1 MEQSVAKP
9 NRFKRPATFLVALLA
24 LWLLPSLA
32 LLNLSRSYSH
42 SLAQI
47 EELGIRVNE
56 LRQSLYFSEPLR
68 VSRIND
74 LALDAQLVY
83 SIRLQIES
91 DFQHALFRPDV
102 NQLLYVADQFLEK
115 FDEFIPIE
123 SQVQDIVDNIK
134 VLRTDTELSPK
145 LKPLLNEFGVVV
157 FEAMYSDNQSS
168 SATYRAFDSILE
180 KSYSL
185 KSEEQDALQQLLADA
200 SALLSDYAQLNY
212 LVDKIKKNSVNEQI
226 IKLEAEFHDRQY
238 NLLLIMLGLSLVA
251 MIALLLWS
259 VRSQKSKKEVD
270 QALKQ
275 EPVIDSSQDDA
286 LSTSNKDTS
295 SRNDTASRNNI
306 VSHRDTVSSAVTP
319 PSNPPSVLDITPA
332 SQHSDIQPQQSVFA
346 TSPQAISQEPILQ
359 EPIPQVPVQQNSIQ
373 QPPTQRTPEQV
384 QEPEKHIASVT
395 DSKPAIDIEEM
406 LETLDGDTESV
417 ELLLGV
423 FVEDH
428 ADDYTR
434 FKSLLIK
441 DETSAARIVH
451 SLKGVAGSIKASRLA
466 IIAATIEMTMKQ
478 SRAISEHDLAELEMA
493 IKASVDSAHDYLN
506 TQR

>member
-9 NRFKRPATFLVALLA
+9 NRFKKPATFLVVLLA

-32 LLNLSRSYSH
+32 LLNLSRSYTH

-91 DFQHALFRPDV
+91 DFQHAFFRPDV

-134 VLRTDTELSPK
+134 LLRADTELSPK

-168 SATYRAFDSILE
+168 SATYRAFDSILD
-180 KSYSL
+180 KSYAL
-185 KSEEQDALQQLLADA
+185 ETEEQDAIQQLLADA

-226 IKLEAEFHDRQY
+226 IKLEAEFHDRQF
-238 NLLLIMLGLSLVA
+238 NLLLVMLGLSLVA
-251 MIALLLWS
+251 MIALVLWGANAKKLTKETDEEFNPEPEIEPSKPSASRTSHEEVELEEAAAS
-259 VRSQKSKKEVD
+259 VVKPADNVSHVAESQLPSIQSQKS
-270 QALKQ
+270 
-275 EPVIDSSQDDA
+275 SS
-286 LSTSNKDTS
+286 
-295 SRNDTASRNNI
+295 
-306 VSHRDTVSSAVTP
+306 V
-319 PSNPPSVLDITPA
+319 A
-332 SQHSDIQPQQSVFA
+332 SQPVTQQN
-346 TSPQAISQEPILQ
+346 IED
-359 EPIPQVPVQQNSIQ
+359 VPV
-373 QPPTQRTPEQV
+373 V
-384 QEPEKHIASVT
+384 EKHVASVT
-395 DSKPAIDIEEM
+395 DSKPAIDIEDM
-406 LETLDGDTESV
+406 LETLDGDAESV

-423 FVEDH
+423 FVQDH
-428 ADDYTR
+428 ADDYEK
-434 FKSLLIK
+434 FKSLLTK
-441 DETSAARIVH
+441 DETSAARVVH

-466 IIAATIEMTMKQ
+466 IIAASIEMTMKQ
-478 SRAISEHDLAELEMA
+478 SRAISEHDLTELEQA
-493 IKASVDSAHDYLN
+493 IKASVDSAHAYLDN
-506 TQR
+506 QR

>member
-9 NRFKRPATFLVALLA
+9 KRFKKPATFLVVLLA

-32 LLNLSRSYSH
+32 LLNLSRSYTN

-68 VSRIND
+68 VSRINE

-134 VLRTDTELSPK
+134 ILRADKELSPK

-185 KSEEQDALQQLLADA
+185 KTEEQDALQQLLADA

-226 IKLEAEFHDRQY
+226 IKLEAEFHDRQF
-238 NLLLIMLGLSLVA
+238 NLLLVMLGLSLVT
-251 MIALLLWS
+251 MITLVLWG
-259 VRSQKSKKEVD
+259 VRSRKLIQ
-270 QALKQ
+270 QADNELVP
-275 EPVIDSSQDDA
+275 EPVTASSKENALSAVKQPTNDSSV
-286 LSTSNKDTS
+286 LEITSTSK
-295 SRNDTASRNNI
+295 
-306 VSHRDTVSSAVTP
+306 
-319 PSNPPSVLDITPA
+319 
-332 SQHSDIQPQQSVFA
+332 HSDLQPQEGVNV
-346 TSPQAISQEPILQ
+346 TSQKI
-359 EPIPQVPVQQNSIQ
+359 VQQNTEEA
-373 QPPTQRTPEQV
+373 PV
-384 QEPEKHIASVT
+384 AEKHIASVT
-395 DSKPAIDIEEM
+395 DSKPAIDIEDM
-406 LETLDGDTESV
+406 LETLDGDAESV

-423 FVEDH
+423 FVQDH
-428 ADDYTR
+428 ADDYTK
-434 FKSLLIK
+434 FKSLLTK

-478 SRAISEHDLAELEMA
+478 SRAISEHDLEELEAA
-493 IKASVDSAHDYLN
+493 IKASIDAAFEYLDK
-506 TQR
+506 QR

>member
-1 MEQSVAKP
+1 M
-9 NRFKRPATFLVALLA
+9 LLA

-32 LLNLSRSYSH
+32 LLNLSRSYTH

-91 DFQHALFRPDV
+91 DFQHAFFRPDV

-134 VLRTDTELSPK
+134 LLRADTELSPK

-168 SATYRAFDSILE
+168 SATYRAFDSILD
-180 KSYSL
+180 KSYAL
-185 KSEEQDALQQLLADA
+185 ETEEQDAIQQLLADA

-226 IKLEAEFHDRQY
+226 IKLEAEFHDRQF
-238 NLLLIMLGLSLVA
+238 NLLLVMLGLSLVA
-251 MIALLLWS
+251 MIALVLWGANA
-259 VRSQKSKKEVD
+259 KKLTKETDEEFIPEPEIEPSK
-270 QALKQ
+270 Q
-275 EPVIDSSQDDA
+275 S
-286 LSTSNKDTS
+286 
-295 SRNDTASRNNI
+295 ASRAAHEEVELEEGASGSVAREKDS
-306 VSHRDTVSSAVTP
+306 VSHELNHSHSVVSSVK
-319 PSNPPSVLDITPA
+319 PA
-332 SQHSDIQPQQSVFA
+332 DNASPVAGSQHSDFRS
-346 TSPQAISQEPILQ
+346 
-359 EPIPQVPVQQNSIQ
+359 QQNFSVPSHSAIQ
-373 QPPTQRTPEQV
+373 QNIEDTPV
-384 QEPEKHIASVT
+384 VEKHVASVT
-395 DSKPAIDIEEM
+395 DSKPAIDIEDM
-406 LETLDGDTESV
+406 LETLDGDAESV

-423 FVEDH
+423 FVQDH
-428 ADDYTR
+428 ADDYEK
-434 FKSLLIK
+434 FKSLLTK
-441 DETSAARIVH
+441 DETSAARVVH

-466 IIAATIEMTMKQ
+466 IIAASIEMTMKQ
-478 SRAISEHDLAELEMA
+478 SRAISDHDLTELEQA
-493 IKASVDSAHDYLN
+493 IKASVDSAHAYLDN
-506 TQR
+506 QR

>member
-212 LVDKIKKNSVNEQI
+212 LVDKIKKNSVNDQI
-226 IKLEAEFHDRQY
+226 IKLEDEFHERQY
-238 NLLLIMLGLSLVA
+238 TLLLVMLGLSLMA
-251 MIALLLWS
+251 MIALVLWS
-259 VRSQKSKKEVD
+259 VRSQKSMKEVD
-270 QALKQ
+270 QELRP
-275 EPVIDSSQDDA
+275 EPVIDSSQEEA
-286 LSTSNKDTS
+286 
-295 SRNDTASRNNI
+295 
-306 VSHRDTVSSAVTP
+306 
-319 PSNPPSVLDITPA
+319 
-332 SQHSDIQPQQSVFA
+332 QPQQSA
-346 TSPQAISQEPILQ
+346 CTTSPQAISQKPILQ

-434 FKSLLIK
+434 FKSLLTK

>member
-9 NRFKRPATFLVALLA
+9 KRFKKPATFLVVLLA
-24 LWLLPSLA
+24 LWLLPSLV
-32 LLNLSRSYSH
+32 LLNLSRSYTN

-123 SQVQDIVDNIK
+123 SQVQGIVDNIK
-134 VLRTDTELSPK
+134 MLRADKELSPK

-185 KSEEQDALQQLLADA
+185 KTEEQDALQQLLADA

-226 IKLEAEFHDRQY
+226 IKLEAEFHERQF
-238 NLLLIMLGLSLVA
+238 NLLLVMLGLGLVA
-251 MIALLLWS
+251 MSALVVWSLS
-259 VRSQKSKKEVD
+259 VRKAAQQPKGEPGVAPELNKEKVVQFSDKGNELFSESSVD
-270 QALKQ
+270 FSSSVTKQ
-275 EPVIDSSQDDA
+275 SESEPE
-286 LSTSNKDTS
+286 
-295 SRNDTASRNNI
+295 
-306 VSHRDTVSSAVTP
+306 VSEAVLNQIP
-319 PSNPPSVLDITPA
+319 EY
-332 SQHSDIQPQQSVFA
+332 QPQMGS
-346 TSPQAISQEPILQ
+346 ISQSNTVEAPLA
-359 EPIPQVPVQQNSIQ
+359 E
-373 QPPTQRTPEQV
+373 R
-384 QEPEKHIASVT
+384 HIASVT

-406 LETLDGDTESV
+406 LETLDGDAESV

-423 FVEDH
+423 FVQDH
-428 ADDYTR
+428 AGDYEK
-434 FKSLLIK
+434 FKSLLTK

-466 IIAATIEMTMKQ
+466 IIAASIEMTMKQ
-478 SRAISEHDLAELEMA
+478 SRAISDHDLTELDQA
-493 IKASVDSAHDYLN
+493 IKASVDSAHKYLDR
-506 TQR
+506 QH

>member
-9 NRFKRPATFLVALLA
+9 KRFKKPATFLVVLLA

-32 LLNLSRSYSH
+32 LLNLSRSYTN

-68 VSRIND
+68 VSRINE

-134 VLRTDTELSPK
+134 ILRADKELSPK

-157 FEAMYSDNQSS
+157 FEAMYSDHQSS

-185 KSEEQDALQQLLADA
+185 KTEEQDALQQLLADA

-226 IKLEAEFHDRQY
+226 IKLEAEFHDRQF
-238 NLLLIMLGLSLVA
+238 NLLLVMLGLSLVT
-251 MIALLLWS
+251 MITLVLWG
-259 VRSQKSKKEVD
+259 VRSRKLIQQADKE
-270 QALKQ
+270 LSP
-275 EPVIDSSQDDA
+275 EPVTDSSKENA
-286 LSTSNKDTS
+286 
-295 SRNDTASRNNI
+295 
-306 VSHRDTVSSAVTP
+306 SSAVKQPSDDSSVLEITP
-319 PSNPPSVLDITPA
+319 PSK
-332 SQHSDIQPQQSVFA
+332 HSDLQPQEGVNV
-346 TSPQAISQEPILQ
+346 TSQKI
-359 EPIPQVPVQQNSIQ
+359 VQQNTEEA
-373 QPPTQRTPEQV
+373 PV
-384 QEPEKHIASVT
+384 AEKHIASVT
-395 DSKPAIDIEEM
+395 DSKPAIDIEDM
-406 LETLDGDTESV
+406 LETLDGDAESV

-423 FVEDH
+423 FVQDH
-428 ADDYTR
+428 ADDYTK
-434 FKSLLIK
+434 FKSLLTK

-478 SRAISEHDLAELEMA
+478 SRAISEHDLEELEAA
-493 IKASVDSAHDYLN
+493 IKASIDAAFEYLDK
-506 TQR
+506 QR

>member
-9 NRFKRPATFLVALLA
+9 KRFKKPATFLVVLLA

-32 LLNLSRSYSH
+32 LLNLSRSYTN

-68 VSRIND
+68 VSRINE

-134 VLRTDTELSPK
+134 ILRADKELSPK

-185 KSEEQDALQQLLADA
+185 KTEEQDALQQLLADA

-226 IKLEAEFHDRQY
+226 IKLEAEFHDRQF
-238 NLLLIMLGLSLVA
+238 NLLLVMLGLSLVT
-251 MIALLLWS
+251 MITLVLWG
-259 VRSQKSKKEVD
+259 VRSRKLIQ
-270 QALKQ
+270 QADNELSP
-275 EPVIDSSQDDA
+275 EPVTDSSKENA
-286 LSTSNKDTS
+286 
-295 SRNDTASRNNI
+295 
-306 VSHRDTVSSAVTP
+306 SSAVKQPTNDSSVLEITP
-319 PSNPPSVLDITPA
+319 PSK
-332 SQHSDIQPQQSVFA
+332 HSGLQPQEGVNV
-346 TSPQAISQEPILQ
+346 TSQKI
-359 EPIPQVPVQQNSIQ
+359 VQQNTEEA
-373 QPPTQRTPEQV
+373 PV
-384 QEPEKHIASVT
+384 AEKHIASVT
-395 DSKPAIDIEEM
+395 DSKPAIDIEDM
-406 LETLDGDTESV
+406 LETLDGDAESV

-423 FVEDH
+423 FVQDH
-428 ADDYTR
+428 ADDYTK
-434 FKSLLIK
+434 FKSLLTK

-478 SRAISEHDLAELEMA
+478 SRAISEHDLEELEAA
-493 IKASVDSAHDYLN
+493 IKASIDAAFEYLDK
-506 TQR
+506 QR

>member
-9 NRFKRPATFLVALLA
+9 KRFKKPATFLVVLLA

-32 LLNLSRSYSH
+32 LLNLSRSYTN

-68 VSRIND
+68 VSRINE

-134 VLRTDTELSPK
+134 ILRADKELSPK

-185 KSEEQDALQQLLADA
+185 KTEEQDALQQLLADA

-226 IKLEAEFHDRQY
+226 IKLEAEFHDRQF
-238 NLLLIMLGLSLVA
+238 NLLLVMLGLSLVT
-251 MIALLLWS
+251 MITLVLWG
-259 VRSQKSKKEVD
+259 VRSRKLIQQADNELSPEPVTDSSKKN
-270 QALKQ
+270 A
-275 EPVIDSSQDDA
+275 
-286 LSTSNKDTS
+286 
-295 SRNDTASRNNI
+295 
-306 VSHRDTVSSAVTP
+306 SSAVKQPTNDSSVLEITP
-319 PSNPPSVLDITPA
+319 PSK
-332 SQHSDIQPQQSVFA
+332 HSDLQPQEGVNV
-346 TSPQAISQEPILQ
+346 TSQKI
-359 EPIPQVPVQQNSIQ
+359 VQQNTEEA
-373 QPPTQRTPEQV
+373 PV
-384 QEPEKHIASVT
+384 AEKHIASVT
-395 DSKPAIDIEEM
+395 DSKPAIDIEDM
-406 LETLDGDTESV
+406 LETLDGDAESV

-423 FVEDH
+423 FVQDH
-428 ADDYTR
+428 ADDYTK
-434 FKSLLIK
+434 FKSLLTK

-478 SRAISEHDLAELEMA
+478 SRAISEHDLEELEAA
-493 IKASVDSAHDYLN
+493 IKASIDAAFEYLDK
-506 TQR
+506 QR

>member
-185 KSEEQDALQQLLADA
+185 KSEEQDALQLLLADA

-226 IKLEAEFHDRQY
+226 IKLEAEFHERQY

-251 MIALLLWS
+251 MIALVLWS
-259 VRSQKSKKEVD
+259 VRSQKSMKEVD
-270 QALKQ
+270 QELRP

-306 VSHRDTVSSAVTP
+306 VSHSDTVSSAVTP

-332 SQHSDIQPQQSVFA
+332 SQHSDIQLQQSA
-346 TSPQAISQEPILQ
+346 CTTSPQAISQEPILQ
-359 EPIPQVPVQQNSIQ
+359 EPIPQVPAQQNSIQ

-434 FKSLLIK
+434 FKSLLTK

-478 SRAISEHDLAELEMA
+478 SRAISEHDLAELELA

>member
-115 FDEFIPIE
+115 FDEFISIE

-134 VLRTDTELSPK
+134 VLRTDTERSSK

-157 FEAMYSDNQSS
+157 LEAMYSDNQSS

-185 KSEEQDALQQLLADA
+185 KTEEQDALQQLLADA

-212 LVDKIKKNSVNEQI
+212 LVDKIKKNSVNDQI
-226 IKLEAEFHDRQY
+226 IKLEDEFHGRQY
-238 NLLLIMLGLSLVA
+238 TLLLVMLGLSLMA
-251 MIALLLWS
+251 MIALVLWS
-259 VRSQKSKKEVD
+259 VRSQKSIKEVD
-270 QALKQ
+270 QALRP
-275 EPVIDSSQDDA
+275 EPVIDSSQEEA
-286 LSTSNKDTS
+286 
-295 SRNDTASRNNI
+295 
-306 VSHRDTVSSAVTP
+306 
-319 PSNPPSVLDITPA
+319 
-332 SQHSDIQPQQSVFA
+332 QPQQSA
-346 TSPQAISQEPILQ
+346 CTTSPKAISQEPILQ

-434 FKSLLIK
+434 FKSLLAK

>member
-9 NRFKRPATFLVALLA
+9 KRFKKPATFLVVLLA

-32 LLNLSRSYSH
+32 LLNLSRSYTN

-68 VSRIND
+68 VSRINE

-134 VLRTDTELSPK
+134 ILRADKELSPK

-185 KSEEQDALQQLLADA
+185 KTEEQDALQQLLADA

-226 IKLEAEFHDRQY
+226 IKLEAEFHDRQF
-238 NLLLIMLGLSLVA
+238 NLLLVMLGLSLVT
-251 MIALLLWS
+251 MITLVLWG
-259 VRSQKSKKEVD
+259 VRSRKLIQQADKE
-270 QALKQ
+270 LSP
-275 EPVIDSSQDDA
+275 EPVTDSSKENA
-286 LSTSNKDTS
+286 
-295 SRNDTASRNNI
+295 
-306 VSHRDTVSSAVTP
+306 SSAVKQPSNDFSVLEITP
-319 PSNPPSVLDITPA
+319 PSK
-332 SQHSDIQPQQSVFA
+332 HSDLQPQEGVNV
-346 TSPQAISQEPILQ
+346 TSQKI
-359 EPIPQVPVQQNSIQ
+359 VQQNTEEA
-373 QPPTQRTPEQV
+373 PV
-384 QEPEKHIASVT
+384 AEKHIASVT
-395 DSKPAIDIEEM
+395 DSKPAIDIEGM
-406 LETLDGDTESV
+406 LETLDGDAESV

-423 FVEDH
+423 FVQDH
-428 ADDYTR
+428 ADDYTK
-434 FKSLLIK
+434 FKSLLTK

-478 SRAISEHDLAELEMA
+478 SRAISEHDLEELEAA
-493 IKASVDSAHDYLN
+493 IKASIDAAFEYLDK
-506 TQR
+506 QR

>member
-9 NRFKRPATFLVALLA
+9 KRFKKPATFLVVLMA

-32 LLNLSRSYSH
+32 LLNLSRSYTN

-68 VSRIND
+68 VSRINE

-134 VLRTDTELSPK
+134 ILRADKELSPK

-185 KSEEQDALQQLLADA
+185 KTEEQDALQQLLADA

-226 IKLEAEFHDRQY
+226 IKLEAEFHDRQF
-238 NLLLIMLGLSLVA
+238 NLLLVMLGLSLVT
-251 MIALLLWS
+251 MITLVLWG
-259 VRSQKSKKEVD
+259 VRSRKLIQ
-270 QALKQ
+270 QADNELSP
-275 EPVIDSSQDDA
+275 EPVTASSKENALSAVKQPTNDSSV
-286 LSTSNKDTS
+286 LEITSTSK
-295 SRNDTASRNNI
+295 
-306 VSHRDTVSSAVTP
+306 
-319 PSNPPSVLDITPA
+319 
-332 SQHSDIQPQQSVFA
+332 HSDLQPQEDVNV
-346 TSPQAISQEPILQ
+346 TSQKM
-359 EPIPQVPVQQNSIQ
+359 VQQNTEEA
-373 QPPTQRTPEQV
+373 PV
-384 QEPEKHIASVT
+384 AEKHIASVT
-395 DSKPAIDIEEM
+395 DSKPAIDIEDM
-406 LETLDGDTESV
+406 LETLDGDAESV

-423 FVEDH
+423 FVQDH
-428 ADDYTR
+428 ADDYAK
-434 FKSLLIK
+434 FKSLLTK

-478 SRAISEHDLAELEMA
+478 SRAISEHDLEELEAA
-493 IKASVDSAHDYLN
+493 IKASIDAAFEYLDK
-506 TQR
+506 QR

>member
-270 QALKQ
+270 QELKQ

-286 LSTSNKDTS
+286 LSVSCKDTS
-295 SRNDTASRNNI
+295 SRKDTVSRNNI
-306 VSHRDTVSSAVTP
+306 ASHRDTVSSAVTP
-319 PSNPPSVLDITPA
+319 PSNPSSVSDIMPA
-332 SQHSDIQPQQSVFA
+332 SQHSDTQPQQSVCA

-434 FKSLLIK
+434 FKSLLTK

-478 SRAISEHDLAELEMA
+478 SRAISEHDLAELDMA

>member
-9 NRFKRPATFLVALLA
+9 KRFKKPATFLVVLLA

-32 LLNLSRSYSH
+32 LLNLSRSYTN

-68 VSRIND
+68 VSRINE

-134 VLRTDTELSPK
+134 ILRADKELSPK

-185 KSEEQDALQQLLADA
+185 KTEEQDALQQLLADA

-226 IKLEAEFHDRQY
+226 IKLEAEFHDRQF
-238 NLLLIMLGLSLVA
+238 NLLLVMLGLSLVT
-251 MIALLLWS
+251 MITLVLWG
-259 VRSQKSKKEVD
+259 VRSRKLIQQADKE
-270 QALKQ
+270 LSP
-275 EPVIDSSQDDA
+275 EPVTDSSKENA
-286 LSTSNKDTS
+286 
-295 SRNDTASRNNI
+295 
-306 VSHRDTVSSAVTP
+306 SSAVKQPSNDSSVLEITP
-319 PSNPPSVLDITPA
+319 PSK
-332 SQHSDIQPQQSVFA
+332 HSDLQPQEGVNV
-346 TSPQAISQEPILQ
+346 TSQKI
-359 EPIPQVPVQQNSIQ
+359 VQQNTEEA
-373 QPPTQRTPEQV
+373 PV
-384 QEPEKHIASVT
+384 AEKHIASVT
-395 DSKPAIDIEEM
+395 DSKPAIDIEDM
-406 LETLDGDTESV
+406 LETLDGDAESV

-423 FVEDH
+423 FVQDH
-428 ADDYTR
+428 ADDYTK
-434 FKSLLIK
+434 FKSLLTK

-478 SRAISEHDLAELEMA
+478 SRAISEHDLEELEAA
-493 IKASVDSAHDYLN
+493 IKASIDAAFEYLDK
-506 TQR
+506 QR

>member
-9 NRFKRPATFLVALLA
+9 KRFKKPATFLVVLLA

-32 LLNLSRSYSH
+32 LLNLSRSYTN

-68 VSRIND
+68 VSHINE

-134 VLRTDTELSPK
+134 ILRADKELSPK

-185 KSEEQDALQQLLADA
+185 KTEEQDALQQLLADA

-226 IKLEAEFHDRQY
+226 IKLEAEFHDRQF
-238 NLLLIMLGLSLVA
+238 NLLLVMLGLSLVT
-251 MIALLLWS
+251 MITLVLWG
-259 VRSQKSKKEVD
+259 VRSRKLIQ
-270 QALKQ
+270 QADNELSP
-275 EPVIDSSQDDA
+275 EPVTDSSKENA
-286 LSTSNKDTS
+286 
-295 SRNDTASRNNI
+295 
-306 VSHRDTVSSAVTP
+306 SSAVKQ
-319 PSNPPSVLDITPA
+319 PSDDSSVLEIMPT
-332 SQHSDIQPQQSVFA
+332 SKHSDLKPQEGVNV
-346 TSPQAISQEPILQ
+346 TSQKI
-359 EPIPQVPVQQNSIQ
+359 VQQNTEEA
-373 QPPTQRTPEQV
+373 PV
-384 QEPEKHIASVT
+384 AEKHIASVT
-395 DSKPAIDIEEM
+395 DSKPAIDIEDM
-406 LETLDGDTESV
+406 LETLDGDAESV

-423 FVEDH
+423 FVQDH
-428 ADDYTR
+428 ADDYTK
-434 FKSLLIK
+434 FKSLLTK

-478 SRAISEHDLAELEMA
+478 SRAISEHDLEELEAA
-493 IKASVDSAHDYLN
+493 IKASIDAAFEYLDK
-506 TQR
+506 QR

>member
-1 MEQSVAKP
+1 MEQSVAKAK
-9 NRFKRPATFLVALLA
+9 RFKKPATFLVVLLA

-32 LLNLSRSYSH
+32 LLNLSRSYTN

-91 DFQHALFRPDV
+91 DFQNALFRPDV

-134 VLRTDTELSPK
+134 ILRADKDLSPK

-157 FEAMYSDNQSS
+157 FEAMYSDSQSS

-185 KSEEQDALQQLLADA
+185 KTEEQDALQQLLADA

-226 IKLEAEFHDRQY
+226 IKLEAEFHDRQF
-238 NLLLIMLGLSLVA
+238 NLLLVMLGLSLLA
-251 MIALLLWS
+251 MSGIVVWG
-259 VRSQKSKKEVD
+259 VRSKKTVTEVGHE
-270 QALKQ
+270 L
-275 EPVIDSSQDDA
+275 SSGPEIN
-286 LSTSNKDTS
+286 STKEEAFSAS
-295 SRNDTASRNNI
+295 SSD
-306 VSHRDTVSSAVTP
+306 VMSSAV
-319 PSNPPSVLDITPA
+319 
-332 SQHSDIQPQQSVFA
+332 IQADNDVSEN
-346 TSPQAISQEPILQ
+346 TSTRQTFVKQD
-359 EPIPQVPVQQNSIQ
+359 SI
-373 QPPTQRTPEQV
+373 QRTPEQV
-384 QEPEKHIASVT
+384 PVLEKHIASVT
-395 DSKPAIDIEEM
+395 DSKPAIDIEDM
-406 LETLDGDTESV
+406 LETLDGDAESV

-423 FVEDH
+423 FVQDH
-428 ADDYTR
+428 AGDYEK
-434 FKSLLIK
+434 FKSLLTK

-466 IIAATIEMTMKQ
+466 IIAASIEMTMKQ
-478 SRAISEHDLAELEMA
+478 SRAISEHDLTELEQA
-493 IKASVDSAHDYLN
+493 IKASVDSAHEYLDS
-506 TQR
+506 QR

>member
-306 VSHRDTVSSAVTP
+306 VSHSDTVSSAVTP

-332 SQHSDIQPQQSVFA
+332 SQHSDIQPQQSVCA

-434 FKSLLIK
+434 FKSLLTK

-478 SRAISEHDLAELEMA
+478 SRAISEHDLAELELA

>member
-9 NRFKRPATFLVALLA
+9 KRFKKPATFLVVLLA

-32 LLNLSRSYSH
+32 LLNLSRSYTN

-68 VSRIND
+68 VSRINE

-134 VLRTDTELSPK
+134 ILRADKELSPK

-185 KSEEQDALQQLLADA
+185 KTEEQDALQQLLADA

-226 IKLEAEFHDRQY
+226 IKLEAEFHDRQF
-238 NLLLIMLGLSLVA
+238 NLLLVMLGLSLVT
-251 MIALLLWS
+251 MITLVLWG
-259 VRSQKSKKEVD
+259 VRSRKLIQ
-270 QALKQ
+270 QADNELSP
-275 EPVIDSSQDDA
+275 EPVTDSSKENA
-286 LSTSNKDTS
+286 
-295 SRNDTASRNNI
+295 
-306 VSHRDTVSSAVTP
+306 SSAVKQPTNG
-319 PSNPPSVLDITPA
+319 SSVLEIMPT
-332 SQHSDIQPQQSVFA
+332 SKHSDLQPQEDVNV
-346 TSPQAISQEPILQ
+346 TSQKM
-359 EPIPQVPVQQNSIQ
+359 VQQNTEEA
-373 QPPTQRTPEQV
+373 PV
-384 QEPEKHIASVT
+384 AEKHIASVT
-395 DSKPAIDIEEM
+395 DSKPAIDIEDM
-406 LETLDGDTESV
+406 LETLDGDAESV

-423 FVEDH
+423 FVQDH
-428 ADDYTR
+428 ADDYAK
-434 FKSLLIK
+434 FKSLLTK

-478 SRAISEHDLAELEMA
+478 SRAISEHDLEELEAA
-493 IKASVDSAHDYLN
+493 IKASIDAAFEYLDK
-506 TQR
+506 QR

>member
-1 MEQSVAKP
+1 MEQSVIKP

-115 FDEFIPIE
+115 FDEFISIE

-134 VLRTDTELSPK
+134 VLRIDTERSSK
-145 LKPLLNEFGVVV
+145 LKSLLNEFGVVV
-157 FEAMYSDNQSS
+157 LEAMYSDNQSS

-185 KSEEQDALQQLLADA
+185 KTEEQDALQQLLADA

-212 LVDKIKKNSVNEQI
+212 LVDKIKKNSVNDQI
-226 IKLEAEFHDRQY
+226 IKLEDEFHGRQY
-238 NLLLIMLGLSLVA
+238 TLLLVMLGLSLMA
-251 MIALLLWS
+251 MIALVLWS
-259 VRSQKSKKEVD
+259 VRPSKFIKE
-270 QALKQ
+270 ARIELRP
-275 EPVIDSSQDDA
+275 EPVIDSSQEDA
-286 LSTSNKDTS
+286 LSTSSK
-295 SRNDTASRNNI
+295 DTASCNDT
-306 VSHRDTVSSAVTP
+306 VSHSDTASSAVTP

-332 SQHSDIQPQQSVFA
+332 SQHSDAQSQQSVCA

-359 EPIPQVPVQQNSIQ
+359 EPIPQVPVQQNSTQ

-434 FKSLLIK
+434 FKSLLTK

>member
-9 NRFKRPATFLVALLA
+9 KRFKKPATFLVVLLA

-32 LLNLSRSYSH
+32 LLNLSRSYTN

-134 VLRTDTELSPK
+134 ILRADKELSPK

-168 SATYRAFDSILE
+168 SATYRAFDSILD

-185 KSEEQDALQQLLADA
+185 ETEEQDALQQLLADA

-226 IKLEAEFHDRQY
+226 IKLEAEFHDRQF
-238 NLLLIMLGLSLVA
+238 NLLLVMLGLSLVA
-251 MIALLLWS
+251 MSGIVFWGA
-259 VRSQKSKKEVD
+259 RSTKTMKEADQELSSELEINSSKED
-270 QALKQ
+270 A
-275 EPVIDSSQDDA
+275 SSSD
-286 LSTSNKDTS
+286 
-295 SRNDTASRNNI
+295 
-306 VSHRDTVSSAVTP
+306 VVSSAVKQADSDAYVSENKST
-319 PSNPPSVLDITPA
+319 SQYSA
-332 SQHSDIQPQQSVFA
+332 SQPMHSVNVTSQPIVQQDSIQ
-346 TSPQAISQEPILQ
+346 QASE
-359 EPIPQVPVQQNSIQ
+359 QVPVA
-373 QPPTQRTPEQV
+373 
-384 QEPEKHIASVT
+384 EKHVASVT
-395 DSKPAIDIEEM
+395 DSKPAIDIEDM
-406 LETLDGDTESV
+406 LETLDGDSESV

-423 FVEDH
+423 FVQDH
-428 ADDYTR
+428 AGDYEK
-434 FKSLLIK
+434 FKSLLTK

-466 IIAATIEMTMKQ
+466 IIAASIEMTMKQ
-478 SRAISEHDLAELEMA
+478 SRAISEHDLAELEQA
-493 IKASVDSAHDYLN
+493 IKATVDSAHEYLDS
-506 TQR
+506 QR

>member
-1 MEQSVAKP
+1 MEQSVVKP
-9 NRFKRPATFLVALLA
+9 HCFKKPATFLVVLLA

-32 LLNLSRSYSH
+32 ILQLSRSYTN

-47 EELGIRVNE
+47 EELGIRVTE

-91 DFQHALFRPDV
+91 DFQHAFFRPDV

-123 SQVQDIVDNIK
+123 SQVQAIVDNIK
-134 VLRTDTELSPK
+134 ALRADSKTSSK

-168 SATYRAFDSILE
+168 SATYRSFDSIL
-180 KSYSL
+180 KRSYSL
-185 KSEEQDALQQLLADA
+185 KTKEQEAMQQLLADA
-200 SALLSDYAQLNY
+200 SALLGDYAQLNY

-226 IKLEAEFHDRQY
+226 IKLEAQFHKSQF
-238 NLLLIMLGLSLVA
+238 NLLIAALGLSLLT
-251 MIALLLWS
+251 MIALILWGVGFKKS
-259 VRSQKSKKEVD
+259 ASQAES
-270 QALKQ
+270 
-275 EPVIDSSQDDA
+275 DSNHELEANLGKRANS
-286 LSTSNKDTS
+286 SNAKANQVETAGSKDTFS
-295 SRNDTASRNNI
+295 DVKQANHVAATSERAQSI
-306 VSHRDTVSSAVTP
+306 
-319 PSNPPSVLDITPA
+319 
-332 SQHSDIQPQQSVFA
+332 QHSVNE
-346 TSPQAISQEPILQ
+346 PQAVSISH
-359 EPIPQVPVQQNSIQ
+359 
-373 QPPTQRTPEQV
+373 
-384 QEPEKHIASVT
+384 QEPEAHLAEKHVVSVT

-406 LETLDGDTESV
+406 LETLDGDAESV
-417 ELLLGV
+417 GLLLGV
-423 FVEDH
+423 FVQDH
-428 ADDYTR
+428 ADDYTK
-434 FKSLLIK
+434 FKSLLTK

-478 SRAISEHDLAELEMA
+478 SRAISEYDLEELEQA
-493 IKASVDSAHDYLN
+493 IQASVDSAMAYLD
-506 TQR
+506 QSH

>member
-9 NRFKRPATFLVALLA
+9 KRFKKPATFLVVLLA

-32 LLNLSRSYSH
+32 LLNLSRSYTN

-91 DFQHALFRPDV
+91 DFQHALFSPDV

-134 VLRTDTELSPK
+134 ILRADKELSPK

-168 SATYRAFDSILE
+168 SATYRAFDSILD

-185 KSEEQDALQQLLADA
+185 ETEEQDALQQLLADA

-226 IKLEAEFHDRQY
+226 IKLEAEFHDSQF
-238 NLLLIMLGLSLVA
+238 NLLLVMLGLSLVA
-251 MIALLLWS
+251 MSGIVFWGA
-259 VRSQKSKKEVD
+259 RSTKTMKEADQEFSSELEINSSKE
-270 QALKQ
+270 
-275 EPVIDSSQDDA
+275 DA
-286 LSTSNKDTS
+286 SYSD
-295 SRNDTASRNNI
+295 
-306 VSHRDTVSSAVTP
+306 VVSSAVKQANNDVYVSENRPT
-319 PSNPPSVLDITPA
+319 SQSSA
-332 SQHSDIQPQQSVFA
+332 SQPMQSVNV
-346 TSPQAISQEPILQ
+346 TSQ
-359 EPIPQVPVQQNSIQ
+359 PVVQDSIQ
-373 QPPTQRTPEQV
+373 QASEQAPV
-384 QEPEKHIASVT
+384 VEKHVASVT
-395 DSKPAIDIEEM
+395 DSKPAIDIEDM
-406 LETLDGDTESV
+406 LETLDGDAESV

-423 FVEDH
+423 FVQDH
-428 ADDYTR
+428 AGDYEK
-434 FKSLLIK
+434 FKSLLTK
-441 DETSAARIVH
+441 DETTAARIVH

-466 IIAATIEMTMKQ
+466 IIAASIEMTMKQ
-478 SRAISEHDLAELEMA
+478 SRAISEHDLAELEKA
-493 IKASVDSAHDYLN
+493 IKASVDSAHEYLDS
-506 TQR
+506 QR

>member
-9 NRFKRPATFLVALLA
+9 KRFKKPATFLVVLLA

-32 LLNLSRSYSH
+32 LLNLSRSYTN

-68 VSRIND
+68 VSRINE

-134 VLRTDTELSPK
+134 ILRADKELSPK

-185 KSEEQDALQQLLADA
+185 KTEEQDALQQLLADA

-226 IKLEAEFHDRQY
+226 IKLEAEFHDRQF
-238 NLLLIMLGLSLVA
+238 NLLLVMLGLSLVT
-251 MIALLLWS
+251 MITLVLWG
-259 VRSQKSKKEVD
+259 VRSRKLIQQADKE
-270 QALKQ
+270 LSP
-275 EPVIDSSQDDA
+275 EPVTASSKENALSAVKQPTNDSS
-286 LSTSNKDTS
+286 
-295 SRNDTASRNNI
+295 
-306 VSHRDTVSSAVTP
+306 
-319 PSNPPSVLDITPA
+319 VLEITPT
-332 SQHSDIQPQQSVFA
+332 SKHSDLQPQEGVNV
-346 TSPQAISQEPILQ
+346 TSQKI
-359 EPIPQVPVQQNSIQ
+359 VQQNTEEA
-373 QPPTQRTPEQV
+373 PV
-384 QEPEKHIASVT
+384 AEKHIASVT
-395 DSKPAIDIEEM
+395 DSKPAIDIEDM
-406 LETLDGDTESV
+406 LETLDGDAESV

-423 FVEDH
+423 FVQDH
-428 ADDYTR
+428 ADDYTK
-434 FKSLLIK
+434 FKSLLTK

-478 SRAISEHDLAELEMA
+478 SRAISEHDLEELEVA
-493 IKASVDSAHDYLN
+493 IKASIDAAFEYLDK
-506 TQR
+506 QR

>member
-9 NRFKRPATFLVALLA
+9 KRFKKPATFLVVLLA

-32 LLNLSRSYSH
+32 LLNLSRSYTN

-68 VSRIND
+68 VSRINE

-91 DFQHALFRPDV
+91 DFQHALFRPDA

-134 VLRTDTELSPK
+134 ILRADKELSPK

-185 KSEEQDALQQLLADA
+185 KTEEQDALQQLLADA

-226 IKLEAEFHDRQY
+226 IKLEAEFHDRQF
-238 NLLLIMLGLSLVA
+238 NLLLVMLGLSLVT
-251 MIALLLWS
+251 MITLVLWG
-259 VRSQKSKKEVD
+259 VRSRKLIQQTDKE
-270 QALKQ
+270 LSP
-275 EPVIDSSQDDA
+275 EPVTDSSKENA
-286 LSTSNKDTS
+286 
-295 SRNDTASRNNI
+295 
-306 VSHRDTVSSAVTP
+306 SSAVKQ
-319 PSNPPSVLDITPA
+319 PSNDSSVLEITPT
-332 SQHSDIQPQQSVFA
+332 SKHSDLQPQEGVNV
-346 TSPQAISQEPILQ
+346 TSQKI
-359 EPIPQVPVQQNSIQ
+359 VQQNTEEA
-373 QPPTQRTPEQV
+373 PV
-384 QEPEKHIASVT
+384 AEKHIASVT
-395 DSKPAIDIEEM
+395 DSKPAIDIEDM
-406 LETLDGDTESV
+406 LETLDGDAESV

-423 FVEDH
+423 FVQDH
-428 ADDYTR
+428 ADDYTK
-434 FKSLLIK
+434 FKSLLTK

-478 SRAISEHDLAELEMA
+478 SRAISEHDLEELEAA
-493 IKASVDSAHDYLN
+493 IKASIDAAFEYLDK
-506 TQR
+506 QR

>member
-9 NRFKRPATFLVALLA
+9 KRFKKPATFLVVLLA
-24 LWLLPSLA
+24 LWLLPSLV
-32 LLNLSRSYSH
+32 LLNLSRSYTN

-123 SQVQDIVDNIK
+123 SQVQGIVDNIK
-134 VLRTDTELSPK
+134 MLRADKELSPK

-185 KSEEQDALQQLLADA
+185 KTEEQDALQQLLADA

-226 IKLEAEFHDRQY
+226 IKLEAEFHERQF
-238 NLLLIMLGLSLVA
+238 NLLLVMLGLGLVA
-251 MIALLLWS
+251 MSALVVWSLS
-259 VRSQKSKKEVD
+259 VRKAAQQPKGEPGVAPELNKEKVVQFSDKGNELFSESSVD
-270 QALKQ
+270 FSSSVTKQ
-275 EPVIDSSQDDA
+275 SESEPE
-286 LSTSNKDTS
+286 
-295 SRNDTASRNNI
+295 
-306 VSHRDTVSSAVTP
+306 VSEAVLNQIP
-319 PSNPPSVLDITPA
+319 EY
-332 SQHSDIQPQQSVFA
+332 QPQMGS
-346 TSPQAISQEPILQ
+346 ISQSNTVEAPLA
-359 EPIPQVPVQQNSIQ
+359 E
-373 QPPTQRTPEQV
+373 R
-384 QEPEKHIASVT
+384 HIASVT

-406 LETLDGDTESV
+406 LETLDGDAESV

-423 FVEDH
+423 FVQDH
-428 ADDYTR
+428 AGDYEK
-434 FKSLLIK
+434 FKSLLTK

-466 IIAATIEMTMKQ
+466 IIAASIEMTMKQ
-478 SRAISEHDLAELEMA
+478 SRAISDHDLTELDQA
-493 IKASVDSAHDYLN
+493 IKASVDSAHEYLDR
-506 TQR
+506 QH

>member
-9 NRFKRPATFLVALLA
+9 KRFKKPATFLVVLLA

-32 LLNLSRSYSH
+32 LLNLSRSYTN

-134 VLRTDTELSPK
+134 ILRADKELSPK

-168 SATYRAFDSILE
+168 SATYRAFDSILD

-185 KSEEQDALQQLLADA
+185 ETEEQDALQQLLADA

-226 IKLEAEFHDRQY
+226 IKLEAEFHDRQF
-238 NLLLIMLGLSLVA
+238 NLLLVMLGLSLVA
-251 MIALLLWS
+251 MSGIVFLG
-259 VRSQKSKKEVD
+259 VRSTKTMKEADQELSSELEINSSKE
-270 QALKQ
+270 
-275 EPVIDSSQDDA
+275 DA
-286 LSTSNKDTS
+286 SYSD
-295 SRNDTASRNNI
+295 
-306 VSHRDTVSSAVTP
+306 VVSSAVKQADSDAYVSENRPT
-319 PSNPPSVLDITPA
+319 SQSSA
-332 SQHSDIQPQQSVFA
+332 SQPMQSVNV
-346 TSPQAISQEPILQ
+346 TSQ
-359 EPIPQVPVQQNSIQ
+359 PVVQDSIQ
-373 QPPTQRTPEQV
+373 QASEQSPV
-384 QEPEKHIASVT
+384 VEKHVASVT
-395 DSKPAIDIEEM
+395 DSKPAIDIEDM
-406 LETLDGDTESV
+406 LETLDGDAESV

-423 FVEDH
+423 FVQDH
-428 ADDYTR
+428 AGDYEK
-434 FKSLLIK
+434 FKSLLTK
-441 DETSAARIVH
+441 DETTAARIVH

-466 IIAATIEMTMKQ
+466 IIAASIEMTMKQ
-478 SRAISEHDLAELEMA
+478 SRAISEHDLAELEQA
-493 IKASVDSAHDYLN
+493 IKASVDSAHEYLDS
-506 TQR
+506 QR

>member
-9 NRFKRPATFLVALLA
+9 KRFKKTATFLVVILA

-32 LLNLSRSYSH
+32 LLNLSRSYTN

-68 VSRIND
+68 VSRINE

-134 VLRTDTELSPK
+134 VLRADTELSPK
-145 LKPLLNEFGVVV
+145 LKPLLNEFGVVI

-226 IKLEAEFHDRQY
+226 IELEAEFHDRQF
-238 NLLLIMLGLSLVA
+238 NLLLVMLGLSLVT
-251 MIALLLWS
+251 MITLVLWG
-259 VRSQKSKKEVD
+259 VRSKKLVQ
-270 QALKQ
+270 QADKKQ
-275 EPVIDSSQDDA
+275 SPESATDSSKENA
-286 LSTSNKDTS
+286 LSA
-295 SRNDTASRNNI
+295 SRSKTASRNKTA
-306 VSHRDTVSSAVTP
+306 SHYDIASSAVKR
-319 PSNPPSVLDITPA
+319 PSNDTSVSSVTPMSTHSA
-332 SQHSDIQPQQSVFA
+332 SQSQPQKSVNV
-346 TSPQAISQEPILQ
+346 T
-359 EPIPQVPVQQNSIQ
+359 VQQIVKQNTEEA
-373 QPPTQRTPEQV
+373 PV
-384 QEPEKHIASVT
+384 AEKHIPSVT
-395 DSKPAIDIEEM
+395 DSKPAIDIEDM
-406 LETLDGDTESV
+406 LETLDGDAESV

-423 FVEDH
+423 FVQDH
-428 ADDYTR
+428 ADDYTK
-434 FKSLLIK
+434 FKSLLTK

-478 SRAISEHDLAELEMA
+478 SRAISEHDLKELEAA
-493 IKASVDSAHDYLN
+493 IKASIDAAFEYLDK
-506 TQR
+506 QR